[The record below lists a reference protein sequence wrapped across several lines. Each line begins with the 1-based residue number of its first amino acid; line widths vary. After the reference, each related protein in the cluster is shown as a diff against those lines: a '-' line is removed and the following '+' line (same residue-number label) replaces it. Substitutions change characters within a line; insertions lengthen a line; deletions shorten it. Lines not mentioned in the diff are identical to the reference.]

1 MNLRE
6 TNLRETV
13 VRADCGRDLARW
25 FRIALPVILALSL
38 AAGLAPQGRALSQ
51 ENRIH
56 LGPEGGVL
64 VADDERDCGT
74 LMMHNEG
81 EYYDGAY
88 AWAYDG
94 VVPPY
99 YGAFAECY
107 TGAFEVCSIVLD
119 VTQIGGFDGQLLD
132 AYIWTDGG
140 DVPGVVA
147 YLEPGVEIDPPA
159 MWPSMSRH
167 VVPLTTST
175 CTGETWW
182 VGYWG
187 NWPGEYFG
195 FAVGASYHTPLP
207 GRPRTCVAPGLGY
220 PEGWQDVAYFWGGTE
235 ALGIGAEVNE
245 PPTPPNSATWAQIK
259 GLFR

>member
-1 MNLRE
+1 MGTL
-6 TNLRETV
+6 
-13 VRADCGRDLARW
+13 
-25 FRIALPVILALSL
+25 IL
-38 AAGLAPQGRALSQ
+38 AAGPLRIDAAQSQ
-51 ENRIH
+51 EALID
-56 LGPEGGVL
+56 LGPSHGAL
-64 VADDERDCGT
+64 VAEEERDCGT

-94 VVPPY
+94 VALPY

-107 TGAFEVCSIVLD
+107 SGACEVCSIVLD
-119 VTQIGGFDGQLLD
+119 ITQTGFFDGQLLD

-140 DVPGVVA
+140 GEPGAVA
-147 YLEPGVEIDPPA
+147 YLEAGVTIDPPA
-159 MWPSMSRH
+159 IWPSMSRH
-167 VVPLTTST
+167 VVPLATPT

-195 FAVGASYHTPLP
+195 FAVGASYHSPLP
-207 GRPRTCVAPGLGY
+207 GQPRTCVAPGLGY
-220 PEGWQDVAYFWGGTE
+220 PEGWHDVAYFWGSTE

-245 PPTPPNSATWAQIK
+245 PPTPPTAATWARIK